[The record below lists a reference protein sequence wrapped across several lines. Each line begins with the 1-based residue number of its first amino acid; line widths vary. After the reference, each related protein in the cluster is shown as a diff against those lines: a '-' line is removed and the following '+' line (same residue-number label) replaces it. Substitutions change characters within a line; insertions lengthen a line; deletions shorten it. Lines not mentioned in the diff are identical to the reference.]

1 LTGIF
6 PVLVAVLTGERPSS
20 LAWIGVGI
28 AIPAI
33 ILSSWVAESGE
44 VPYGGLWYG
53 IVAGLGFGSYT
64 ILINMTGDAS
74 ELLPLIPARAATMV
88 VVGLVAASGLWKVG
102 GFSTVPKKIVIGS
115 GLFDVGANIT
125 LLLGLRFGSLALVS
139 VSASLFPAVTVVLAR
154 VVNREHL
161 RARQVLGIALTLV
174 AITAVAL
181 G

>member
-1 LTGIF
+1 M
-6 PVLVAVLTGERPSS
+6 A
-20 LAWIGVGI
+20 
-28 AIPAI
+28 
-33 ILSSWVAESGE
+33 
-44 VPYGGLWYG
+44 YGGLWYG

-64 ILINMTGDAS
+64 IMISMTGDAS
-74 ELLPLIPARAATMV
+74 ELLPLIPARAATMI
-88 VVGLVAASGLWKVG
+88 VVGLVALSGLWKVG

-154 VVNREHL
+154 VINHEHL
-161 RARQVLGIALTLV
+161 RARQILGIAMTLI
-174 AITAVAL
+174 AIGAIAF